1 MSSHRPLSVGLYRIL
16 SVSAEA
22 LSFGRSEPAITETA
36 L

>member
-1 MSSHRPLSVGLYRIL
+1 MSSHRPLPVGLYRIL

-22 LSFGRSEPAITETA
+22 LSFGCSEPAMAETA